1 MGAKRTGDG
10 RSLISEADLFKLL
23 RVSKDAVLIGGQA
36 LAFWVAYFR
45 LPIPSG
51 PRTYVSHDADFLGLS
66 RHVEQFSK
74 AIGGR
79 AVYPP
84 RHQITGLEGVVM
96 VKTATGEA
104 IGVDVLR
111 SVVGLK
117 SDAVRKKAIPIS
129 DPKDPNLTFK
139 VMHPIDCIVSRFENL
154 RTLSEKR
161 NEIGVWQAQISIGV
175 CRAYIE
181 MLIAA
186 GDEREAIRAATGVL
200 EAAGA
205 TPGLQAFRKY
215 GLDLLDGIPIER
227 FTSNSFKLEQYAR
240 TAARIRKLRDAFQ
253 PPPAK

>member
-1 MGAKRTGDG
+1 VGAKRSGDG
-10 RSLISEADLFKLL
+10 GGLISEADLFKLL
-23 RVSKDAVLIGGQA
+23 RVSDDAVLIGGQA

-45 LPIPSG
+45 LPIPPG
-51 PRTYVSHDADFLGLS
+51 PRTYVSHDADFLGFS
-66 RHVEQFSK
+66 RHVERFST

-84 RHQITGLEGVVM
+84 RHQITALEGVVM
-96 VKTATGEA
+96 VKTAAGEK

-111 SVVGLK
+111 SVVGLET
-117 SDAVRKKAIPIS
+117 DAVRKKAVQIS
-129 DPKDPNLTFK
+129 DPEDPSLTFK
-139 VMHPIDCIVSRFENL
+139 VMHPIDCMVSRFENL

-161 NEIGVWQAQISIGV
+161 NEIGVWQARISIDV

-181 MLIAA
+181 VLIAA

-215 GLDLLDGIPIER
+215 GLDLLDGIPMER
-227 FTSNSFKLEQYAR
+227 FTSISFKTQQYAR
-240 TAARIRKLRDAFQ
+240 TAARIRMLREAFQ
-253 PPPAK
+253 PPPTR